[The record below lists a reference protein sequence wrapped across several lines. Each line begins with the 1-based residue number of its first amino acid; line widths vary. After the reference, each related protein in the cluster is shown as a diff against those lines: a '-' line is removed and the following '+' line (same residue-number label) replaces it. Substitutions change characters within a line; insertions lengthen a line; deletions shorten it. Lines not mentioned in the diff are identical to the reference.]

1 MGFELEQEQTAPG
14 HVVPL
19 CWRHDLL
26 NALRGLVG
34 KMEGSRRLDRSS
46 DMGQGHVL
54 KMLFIS

>member
-1 MGFELEQEQTAPG
+1 MGFELEQEQRAPG

-34 KMEGSRRLDRSS
+34 VMEGSRRLDRSWEHGTRPCS
-46 DMGQGHVL
+46 EDVVY
-54 KMLFIS
+54 